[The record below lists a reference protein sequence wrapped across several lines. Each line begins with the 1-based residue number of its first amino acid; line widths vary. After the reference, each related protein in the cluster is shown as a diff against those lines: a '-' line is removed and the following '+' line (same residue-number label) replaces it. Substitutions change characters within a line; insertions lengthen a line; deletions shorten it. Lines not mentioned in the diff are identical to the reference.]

1 MQVTE
6 SKADLSRRR
15 RLNVSTT
22 TVSKECPGAKRPF
35 GVRLYRTTRKVRLG
49 SAAMLQA
56 LRAGPAWRGGEQMR
70 LPAHCRKANFGS
82 IATSACGILWRRS
95 SPALC
100 SASGSVGRFVHRTRH
115 VDLVQEGFD
124 LAIMPAPAAR
134 LHPAKP
140 PFWNEAPYFATV
152 TERDRKKSQCPLIA
166 DEKRALAAADG
177 TDKTPFRIKLIA
189 PLPHAGEGGPSP
201 SNSHLRLRERIRMG
215 ALAGQG
221 SAASQQGAIIFS
233 GAGLAEMD
241 CRKRLTIDDV
251 ADRRPRQKW
260 LAHRSAHK
268 DRAWGTGCRCLPA
281 ETIARSREAPGS

>member
-82 IATSACGILWRRS
+82 IATSASGSLWCRS

-140 PFWNEAPYFATV
+140 PFWNEAPYLAAV
-152 TERDRKKSQCPLIA
+152 TERIDKKA
-166 DEKRALAAADG
+166 
-177 TDKTPFRIKLIA
+177 
-189 PLPHAGEGGPSP
+189 
-201 SNSHLRLRERIRMG
+201 
-215 ALAGQG
+215 
-221 SAASQQGAIIFS
+221 SAAYRR
-233 GAGLAEMD
+233 
-241 CRKRLTIDDV
+241 RK
-251 ADRRPRQKW
+251 A
-260 LAHRSAHK
+260 S
-268 DRAWGTGCRCLPA
+268 TGCRGRNQQTHSA
-281 ETIARSREAPGS
+281 SN